1 MKEKNNE
8 DLELSVHFFKPCG
21 NQAEIQGFRKST
33 RDDTALM
40 PLKNI
45 IKIVET
51 LENTTRRGRT
61 YKMGTEERSEI
72 EIMQN
77 PAH

>member
-1 MKEKNNE
+1 
-8 DLELSVHFFKPCG
+8 
-21 NQAEIQGFRKST
+21 
-33 RDDTALM
+33 M

-72 EIMQN
+72 ENLFSKIMQN

>member
-1 MKEKNNE
+1 
-8 DLELSVHFFKPCG
+8 
-21 NQAEIQGFRKST
+21 
-33 RDDTALM
+33 M

-51 LENTTRRGRT
+51 LENTTRRSRT

-72 EIMQN
+72 ENLFSEMMKN
-77 PAH
+77 SAH